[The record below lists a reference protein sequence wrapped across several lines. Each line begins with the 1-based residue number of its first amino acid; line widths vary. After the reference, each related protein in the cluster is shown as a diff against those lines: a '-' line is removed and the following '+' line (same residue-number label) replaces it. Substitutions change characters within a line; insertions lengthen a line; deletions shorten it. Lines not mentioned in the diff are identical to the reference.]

1 MSAFATEAAAKVA
14 SISERWR
21 NLRNRLISSPGFQSW
36 AARSPLTRYIARKR
50 ARALYDLCAGFVY
63 SQTLL
68 ACVRLRAFERLASG
82 PKTISELA
90 DDMRL
95 PAEGA
100 RRLMKAGASLGLFH
114 ALSGDR
120 FVLDDLGAAMLGNP
134 SIAAFVAHHDLFY
147 DDLRDPVALLRGE
160 SKTSLSQFWPYA
172 SDRPGQIPEGAKDD
186 PAREQ
191 AFADYCDLMSQS
203 QVLVAGDILDAY
215 PVERRHC
222 LLDVGGGEGGFL
234 AAAAARAPDL
244 ALRLFELPHVAE
256 RARAQFA
263 SRGLNSRAEV
273 FSGSFLNDPL
283 PKGAD
288 LISFVRVLHD
298 HDDEAAR
305 VMLAA
310 AYAAL
315 PSGGVV
321 LVAEPMSET
330 PGAEPMGDAYFG
342 FYLLAMGRGRPR
354 SADEIG
360 AFLRTAGF
368 VDVSQLKT
376 RRPLLGSV
384 VIGRRP

>member
-1 MSAFATEAAAKVA
+1 MSAFATEAAARVA

-90 DDMRL
+90 EDMQL

-172 SDRPGQIPEGAKDD
+172 SDRPGQTQEGPKDD
-186 PAREQ
+186 AAQEQ

-203 QVLVAGDILDAY
+203 QVLVAGDILDSY
-215 PVERRHC
+215 PVERHQC

-234 AAAAARAPDL
+234 AAAAARAPNL
-244 ALRLFELPHVAE
+244 ALRLFELPRVAE
-256 RARAQFA
+256 RARAQLGA
-263 SRGLNSRAEV
+263 RGLSSRAEV

-321 LVAEPMSET
+321 LLAEPMSET
-330 PGAEPMGDAYFG
+330 LGAEPMGDAYFG

-360 AFLRTAGF
+360 GLLRTAGF
-368 VDVSQLKT
+368 VGVSHLKT